1 MRGIITEGKATYAFV
16 ERQFILLKR
25 YWLWEFVWIAYSM
38 CTTLAMGFLAK
49 GMPDLTGR
57 EIDVQKPT
65 IFLLVGS
72 LLWGYLAG
80 LFWDISNVVSWERWE
95 GTIEYTFMAPISR
108 VTHIL
113 GICLFSIIY
122 GVVRTAVMLGLV
134 ALVFHLDLSRAN
146 ITGALIIL
154 AASSFSFMG
163 LGTIVAILPLMSPEK
178 GAQIT
183 GIIEGVLLMVSGVYY
198 PVNVLPNWM
207 QALAKISPATY
218 TLQGMRSAL
227 LDGTS
232 TAELWPTIL
241 SLLLMGAVMLPLG
254 LRIFDWGETYCKK
267 TGKLKRSG

>member
-1 MRGIITEGKATYAFV
+1 MQGIITEGKATYAFV

-25 YWLWEFVWIAYSM
+25 YWLWEFVWIVYSM
-38 CTTLAMGFLAK
+38 CITLAMGYLAK
-49 GMPDLTGR
+49 GMPDLAGKPM
-57 EIDVQKPT
+57 DVQKPT

-113 GICLFSIIY
+113 GMCLFSIIY
-122 GVVRTAVMLGLV
+122 GVVRTAIMLVLV
-134 ALVFHLDLSRAN
+134 ALVFHLDLSNAN
-146 ITGALIIL
+146 FPGALLIL
-154 AASSFSFMG
+154 GASSFSFMG

-198 PVNVLPNWM
+198 RVDVLPGWM
-207 QALAKISPATY
+207 QVLSRFSPATY
-218 TLQGMRSAL
+218 TLQGMRDAL
-227 LDGTS
+227 LDGVS
-232 TAELWPTIL
+232 TTQLLP
-241 SLLLMGAVMLPLG
+241 SVFRLLLMGAVMVPLG
-254 LRIFDWGETYCKK
+254 LKVFAWGEQYCKR